1 MTIPELIET
10 LCRLISEMAA
20 IIDQLSLRLQQTG
33 NMTEGEAAQ
42 VREIRKRIEGIG
54 ISPQED
60 DGAGRRG

>member
-10 LCRLISEMAA
+10 LCRLISEMTA
-20 IIDQLSLRLQQTG
+20 IIDQLSLRLLQTG
-33 NMTEGEAAQ
+33 NMTEGEVAQ

-60 DGAGRRG
+60 DGAGR